1 MTADEIEIALTRFGK
16 ISAAINNEEGTG
28 LGLPLS
34 RGLIEAHGGKLKIR
48 SKSGV
53 GTTVTVVIPKQLVL
67 RDKAPKEVPQSPENS
82 QAAE

>member
-1 MTADEIEIALTRFGK
+1 VKDNGAGMTADEIEIALTRFGK

-48 SKSGV
+48 RN
-53 GTTVTVVIPKQLVL
+53 LVS
-67 RDKAPKEVPQSPENS
+67 APQ
-82 QAAE
+82 